1 MSERG
6 NGGLGLGFPGE
17 RKWGM
22 DSMVL
27 EGWPGR
33 QRTGGGGRKVASGVA
48 FFSRCVAVE
57 KRERKREE
65 ECGPWAWAVSAAALT
80 NCNKEGISSL

>member
-33 QRTGGGGRKVASGVA
+33 QRTGGGGGGGAGRGDV
-48 FFSRCVAVE
+48 
-57 KRERKREE
+57 EE
-65 ECGPWAWAVSAAALT
+65 EEEEEARS
-80 NCNKEGISSL
+80 